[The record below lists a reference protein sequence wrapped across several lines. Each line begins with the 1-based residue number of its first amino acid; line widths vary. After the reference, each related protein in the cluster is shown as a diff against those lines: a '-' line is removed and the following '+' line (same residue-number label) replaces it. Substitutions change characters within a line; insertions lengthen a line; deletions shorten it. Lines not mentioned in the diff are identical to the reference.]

1 MNQGKVLV
9 VDDEDS
15 LRRVLQK
22 VLEDEGYWVQTVG
35 TGDLAR
41 IALAETQ
48 FDVSLMDIKLPD
60 TDGLTLLKEVKEG
73 SSDTTVIVM
82 TAQNTMR
89 NAIGAMKNGAF
100 DYITKP
106 FDLDE
111 VLVLVKRAMDSRK
124 FTRDFLE
131 LKEEVKKRFEP
142 GVNIIGT
149 SANMQKVYKTIGQVV
164 DTQATILIQGESG
177 TGKELVAKTIHYNSP
192 RWNQPFVAINCAAIP
207 RDLLESELFG
217 HEKGAFT
224 GALERRIGKF
234 ELAEG
239 GTLFLDEVGDIPV
252 ELQTK
257 LLRVL
262 QDREY
267 SRVGGR
273 EVLTANVRIL
283 AATNQDLEKAVK
295 EKRFREDLY
304 FRLKVIPIYLPP
316 LRERRGDIALLISY
330 FIDKINR
337 EMGIQISGVS
347 PDAQKL
353 LEEHTWPGN
362 VRELEN
368 TLIRAAV
375 LSSGPILF
383 PKDFSLQNKPAAT
396 TLEVE
401 QLSLE
406 EIIRHKLEDYFRRT
420 EGVDV
425 DNLYSLV
432 IERIE
437 RPLIELTLKKTRG
450 NQIRAASKPRDATPR
465 PSCASSWKA
474 ERKSFN
480 YVQRPWRPGTSSN
493 SPAARAACPGPATAA
508 SSSTTGR
515 ISRSPATPTAFT
527 SDKRTCR
534 FMPREKSSD
543 KNSSAYRPTMSI
555 KPKKPSAPAPTTSA
569 SARCSGR

>member
-1 MNQGKVLV
+1 MDQGKILV
-9 VDDEDS
+9 TEDEES
-15 LRRVLQK
+15 LRFVLQK
-22 VLEDEGYWVQTVG
+22 ALENEGYWVQTAANG
-35 TGDLAR
+35 ATAR
-41 IALAETQ
+41 RRLDEVH

-60 TDGLTLLKEVKEG
+60 ADGVELLKEFKEAG
-73 SSDTTVIVM
+73 VDTAMILM

-89 NAIGAMKNGAF
+89 NAIGAMKTGAF

-111 VLVLVKRAMDSRK
+111 VLVLVKRAMESRK
-124 FTRDFLE
+124 LTQDFRE
-131 LKEEVKKRFEP
+131 LKEEIKKRFEP
-142 GVNIIGT
+142 GINIIGT
-149 SANMQKVYKTIGQVV
+149 SAAMQKVYKTIGQVA
-164 DTQATILIQGESG
+164 DTQATILILGESG

-192 RWNQPFVAINCAAIP
+192 RWNQPFMALNCAAIP

-224 GALERRIGKF
+224 GALDRRAGKF

-239 GTLFLDEVGDIPV
+239 GTLFFDEVGDIPL
-252 ELQTK
+252 ELQAK

-262 QDREY
+262 QDHEY

-273 EVLTANVRIL
+273 EVLKADVRIL
-283 AATNQDLEKAVK
+283 AATNHDLEKAVK

-304 FRLKVIPIYLPP
+304 FRLKVIPIVLPP
-316 LRERRGDIALLISY
+316 LRERRGDIPLLIGY

-347 PDAQKL
+347 LDAQRL
-353 LEEHTWPGN
+353 LEDHSWPGN

-375 LSSGPILF
+375 LASGPILF
-383 PKDFSLQNKPAAT
+383 PKDFTLQDRPNAAPI
-396 TLEVE
+396 EVD

-450 NQIRAASKPRDATPR
+450 NQIRAAQILGINRNTL
-465 PSCASSWKA
+465 
-474 ERKSFN
+474 RKKIADLHIEI
-480 YVQRPWRPGTSSN
+480 RKEN
-493 SPAARAACPGPATAA
+493 S
-508 SSSTTGR
+508 
-515 ISRSPATPTAFT
+515 
-527 SDKRTCR
+527 
-534 FMPREKSSD
+534 
-543 KNSSAYRPTMSI
+543 
-555 KPKKPSAPAPTTSA
+555 
-569 SARCSGR
+569 

>member
-1 MNQGKVLV
+1 MDQGKILITE
-9 VDDEDS
+9 DEES
-15 LRRVLQK
+15 LRFVLQK
-22 VLEDEGYWVQTVG
+22 ALETEGYWVQIATNG
-35 TGDLAR
+35 ATAR
-41 IALAETQ
+41 RLIHENH

-60 TDGLTLLKEVKEG
+60 VDGLELLKELKDKGV
-73 SSDTTVIVM
+73 DTAMILM

-124 FTRDFLE
+124 LTRDFRE

-149 SANMQKVYKTIGQVV
+149 SSSMQAVYKTIGQVV
-164 DTQATILIQGESG
+164 DTLATILILGESG

-224 GALERRIGKF
+224 GALDRRLGKF
-234 ELAEG
+234 ELADA
-239 GTLFLDEVGDIPV
+239 GTLFLDEVGDIPLD
-252 ELQTK
+252 LQTK

-262 QDREY
+262 QDHEY

-273 EVLTANVRIL
+273 ETLKADVRIL
-283 AATNQDLEKAVK
+283 AATNQDLDKAVK

-316 LRERRGDIALLISY
+316 LRDRRGDIPMLIGY

-337 EMGIQISGVS
+337 EMGLQISGVS
-347 PDAQKL
+347 PEAQKL
-353 LEEHTWPGN
+353 LEEHFWPGN

-383 PKDFSLQNKPAAT
+383 PKDFTLQNKMAAT
-396 TLEVE
+396 TLEVD

-406 EIIRHKLEDYFRRT
+406 EIIHHKLEDYFRRT

-425 DNLYSLV
+425 DNLYALV
-432 IERIE
+432 IERVE
-437 RPLIELTLKKTRG
+437 RPLIELTLKKTKG
-450 NQIRAASKPRDATPR
+450 NQIRAAQILGINRNTL
-465 PSCASSWKA
+465 
-474 ERKSFN
+474 RKKI
-480 YVQRPWRPGTSSN
+480 TDL
-493 SPAARAACPGPATAA
+493 
-508 SSSTTGR
+508 R
-515 ISRSPATPTAFT
+515 IEFKKDPT
-527 SDKRTCR
+527 
-534 FMPREKSSD
+534 
-543 KNSSAYRPTMSI
+543 
-555 KPKKPSAPAPTTSA
+555 
-569 SARCSGR
+569 

>member
-1 MNQGKVLV
+1 MDQGKILV
-9 VDDEDS
+9 TEDEES
-15 LRRVLQK
+15 LRFVLQK
-22 VLEDEGYWVQTVG
+22 ALEAEGYFVQTAANG
-35 TGDLAR
+35 ATAR
-41 IALAETQ
+41 RLLGESH
-48 FDVSLMDIKLPD
+48 FDVSLMDIRLPD
-60 TDGLTLLKEVKEG
+60 IDGLELLKEFKDNGV
-73 SSDTTVIVM
+73 DTSMILM

-111 VLVLVKRAMDSRK
+111 VLVLVKRAIDSHK
-124 FTRDFLE
+124 LSRDFRE

-149 SANMQKVYKTIGQVV
+149 SSSMQSVYKIIGQVV
-164 DTQATILIQGESG
+164 DTHATILILGESG

-224 GALERRIGKF
+224 GALDRRLGKF

-262 QDREY
+262 QDHEY

-273 EVLTANVRIL
+273 EVLHADVRIL
-283 AATNQDLEKAVK
+283 AATNQDLDKAVK

-304 FRLKVIPIYLPP
+304 VRLKVIPIHLPP
-316 LRERRGDIALLISY
+316 LRERRGDIPLLIGY
-330 FIDKINR
+330 FVDKINR
-337 EMGIQISGVS
+337 EMGLQISGVS
-347 PDAQKL
+347 PDAQKP
-353 LEEHTWPGN
+353 LEEHSWPGN

-368 TLIRAAV
+368 SLIRAAV

-383 PKDFSLQNKPAAT
+383 PKDFTLQNKPASA
-396 TLEVE
+396 TLEVD

-406 EIIRHKLEDYFRRT
+406 EIIRHKLGDYFQRM

-425 DNLYSLV
+425 DNLYALV
-432 IERIE
+432 IERVE
-437 RPLIELTLKKTRG
+437 RPLIELTLRKTKG
-450 NQIRAASKPRDATPR
+450 NQIRAAQMLGINRNTL
-465 PSCASSWKA
+465 
-474 ERKSFN
+474 RKKIADL
-480 YVQRPWRPGTSSN
+480 G
-493 SPAARAACPGPATAA
+493 
-508 SSSTTGR
+508 
-515 ISRSPATPTAFT
+515 I
-527 SDKRTCR
+527 
-534 FMPREKSSD
+534 EL
-543 KNSSAYRPTMSI
+543 
-555 KPKKPSAPAPTTSA
+555 KKEP
-569 SARCSGR
+569 

>member
-1 MNQGKVLV
+1 MDQGRILITE
-9 VDDEDS
+9 DEES
-15 LRRVLQK
+15 LRFVLQK
-22 VLEDEGYWVQTVG
+22 ALETEGYWVQVAANG
-35 TGDLAR
+35 ASAR
-41 IALAETQ
+41 RLIHESR

-60 TDGLTLLKEVKEG
+60 IDGLELLKEFKDSG
-73 SSDTTVIVM
+73 IDTAMILM

-124 FTRDFLE
+124 LTRDFRE

-149 SANMQKVYKTIGQVV
+149 SSSMQAVYKTIGQVV
-164 DTQATILIQGESG
+164 DTLATILILGESG

-224 GALERRIGKF
+224 GALDRRLGKF

-239 GTLFLDEVGDIPV
+239 GTLFLDEVGDIPL

-262 QDREY
+262 QDHEY

-273 EVLTANVRIL
+273 ETLKADVRIL
-283 AATNQDLEKAVK
+283 AATNQDLDRAVK

-304 FRLKVIPIYLPP
+304 FRLKVIPIFLPP
-316 LRERRGDIALLISY
+316 LRERRGDMALLIGY

-337 EMGIQISGVS
+337 EMGLQISGVS
-347 PDAQKL
+347 PEAQNL
-353 LEEHTWPGN
+353 LEGHSWPGN

-383 PKDFSLQNKPAAT
+383 PRDFTLQSKPAAT
-396 TLEVE
+396 TMEVD

-420 EGVDV
+420 QGVDV
-425 DNLYSLV
+425 DNLYALV

-437 RPLIELTLKKTRG
+437 RPLIELTLKKTKG
-450 NQIRAASKPRDATPR
+450 NQIRAAQILGINRNTLRKKITDLRIELKKE
-465 PSCASSWKA
+465 PS
-474 ERKSFN
+474 
-480 YVQRPWRPGTSSN
+480 
-493 SPAARAACPGPATAA
+493 
-508 SSSTTGR
+508 
-515 ISRSPATPTAFT
+515 
-527 SDKRTCR
+527 
-534 FMPREKSSD
+534 
-543 KNSSAYRPTMSI
+543 
-555 KPKKPSAPAPTTSA
+555 
-569 SARCSGR
+569 

>member
-1 MNQGKVLV
+1 MNQGKLLV
-9 VDDEDS
+9 VEDEES
-15 LRRVLQK
+15 LRRVLQRA
-22 VLEDEGYWVQTVG
+22 LEDEGYWVQTVG

-41 IALAETQ
+41 LALNETH
-48 FDVSLMDIKLPD
+48 FDVSLVDIKLPD
-60 TDGLTLLKEVKEG
+60 ADGLALLKEVK
-73 SSDTTVIVM
+73 DTGVDTAMIVM

-124 FTRDFLE
+124 LTRDFRE

-149 SANMQKVYKTIGQVV
+149 SSNMQKVYKTIGQVV

-217 HEKGAFT
+217 HEKGSFT
-224 GALERRIGKF
+224 GALDRRIGKF

-239 GTLFLDEVGDIPV
+239 GTLFLDEVGDIPL

-267 SRVGGR
+267 SRIGGR
-273 EVLTANVRIL
+273 EGLKANVRIL
-283 AATNQDLEKAVK
+283 AATNQDLERTVK

-304 FRLKVIPIYLPP
+304 FRLKVIPVYLPP
-316 LRERRGDIALLISY
+316 LRERRGDIPLLISY
-330 FIDKINR
+330 FIEKINR

-347 PDAQKL
+347 PEAQKL
-353 LEEHTWPGN
+353 LEEHSWPGN

-383 PKDFSLQNKPAAT
+383 PRDFTLQNKPVAT
-396 TLEVE
+396 TLEVD

-437 RPLIELTLKKTRG
+437 RPLIELTLRKTRG
-450 NQIRAASKPRDATPR
+450 NQIRAAQILGINRNTL
-465 PSCASSWKA
+465 
-474 ERKSFN
+474 RKKI
-480 YVQRPWRPGTSSN
+480 VDL
-493 SPAARAACPGPATAA
+493 
-508 SSSTTGR
+508 R
-515 ISRSPATPTAFT
+515 I
-527 SDKRTCR
+527 DV
-534 FMPREKSSD
+534 
-543 KNSSAYRPTMSI
+543 
-555 KPKKPSAPAPTTSA
+555 KKEGS
-569 SARCSGR
+569 

>member
-1 MNQGKVLV
+1 MHQGKVLV
-9 VDDEDS
+9 VEDEES
-15 LRRVLQK
+15 LRRVLQRA
-22 VLEDEGYWVQTVG
+22 LEDEGYWVQTVG
-35 TGDLAR
+35 TGDSARLA
-41 IALAETQ
+41 LNETH

-60 TDGLTLLKEVKEG
+60 ADGLAILKEMKDAG
-73 SSDTTVIVM
+73 MDTEMIVM

-89 NAIGAMKNGAF
+89 NAIGAMKSGAF

-111 VLVLVKRAMDSRK
+111 VLVLIKRAMDSRK
-124 FTRDFLE
+124 LTRDFRE

-149 SANMQKVYKTIGQVV
+149 SSCMQKVYKTIGQVV

-224 GALERRIGKF
+224 GALDRRIGKF

-239 GTLFLDEVGDIPV
+239 GTLFLDEVGDIPL

-273 EVLTANVRIL
+273 DVLKANVRIL
-283 AATNQDLEKAVK
+283 AATNQDLDRAVK
-295 EKRFREDLY
+295 ERRFREDLY

-316 LRERRGDIALLISY
+316 LRERRGDIPLLIGY
-330 FIDKINR
+330 FVDKINR

-347 PDAQKL
+347 PEAQKL
-353 LEEHTWPGN
+353 LEEHSWPGN

-383 PKDFSLQNKPAAT
+383 PKDFTLQNKPAT
-396 TLEVE
+396 TSLEVD

-450 NQIRAASKPRDATPR
+450 NQIRAAQILGINRNTLRKKISDLRIELKKE
-465 PSCASSWKA
+465 SS
-474 ERKSFN
+474 
-480 YVQRPWRPGTSSN
+480 
-493 SPAARAACPGPATAA
+493 
-508 SSSTTGR
+508 
-515 ISRSPATPTAFT
+515 
-527 SDKRTCR
+527 
-534 FMPREKSSD
+534 
-543 KNSSAYRPTMSI
+543 
-555 KPKKPSAPAPTTSA
+555 
-569 SARCSGR
+569 

>member
-1 MNQGKVLV
+1 MHQGKVLV
-9 VDDEDS
+9 VEDEES
-15 LRRVLQK
+15 LRRVLQRA
-22 VLEDEGYWVQTVG
+22 LEDEGYWVQTVG
-35 TGDLAR
+35 TGDSAR
-41 IALAETQ
+41 FALNETH

-60 TDGLTLLKEVKEG
+60 ADGLAILQEMKDAG
-73 SSDTTVIVM
+73 MDTEMIVM

-89 NAIGAMKNGAF
+89 NAIGAMKSGAF

-111 VLVLVKRAMDSRK
+111 VLVLIKRAMDSRK
-124 FTRDFLE
+124 LTRDFRE

-149 SANMQKVYKTIGQVV
+149 SSCMQKVYKTIGQVV

-224 GALERRIGKF
+224 GALDRRIGKF

-239 GTLFLDEVGDIPV
+239 GTLFLDEVGDIPL

-273 EVLTANVRIL
+273 EVLKANVRIL
-283 AATNQDLEKAVK
+283 AATNQDLDRAVK
-295 EKRFREDLY
+295 ERRFREDLY

-316 LRERRGDIALLISY
+316 LRERRGDIPLLISY
-330 FIDKINR
+330 FVDKINR

-347 PDAQKL
+347 PEAQKL
-353 LEEHTWPGN
+353 LEEHSWPGN

-383 PKDFSLQNKPAAT
+383 PKDFTLQNKPAT
-396 TLEVE
+396 TSLEVD

-406 EIIRHKLEDYFRRT
+406 EIIRRKLQDYFRRT

-450 NQIRAASKPRDATPR
+450 NQIRAAQILGINRNTLRKKISDLRIELKKE
-465 PSCASSWKA
+465 SS
-474 ERKSFN
+474 
-480 YVQRPWRPGTSSN
+480 
-493 SPAARAACPGPATAA
+493 
-508 SSSTTGR
+508 
-515 ISRSPATPTAFT
+515 
-527 SDKRTCR
+527 
-534 FMPREKSSD
+534 
-543 KNSSAYRPTMSI
+543 
-555 KPKKPSAPAPTTSA
+555 
-569 SARCSGR
+569 

>member
-1 MNQGKVLV
+1 MDQGKILIAE
-9 VDDEDS
+9 DEES
-15 LRRVLQK
+15 LRFVLKQA
-22 VLEDEGYWVQTVG
+22 LENEGYWVQAAASG
-35 TGDLAR
+35 QAACQ
-41 IALAETQ
+41 ALNETS
-48 FDVSLMDIKLPD
+48 FDVALMDIKLPD
-60 TDGLTLLKEVKEG
+60 VDGLTLLKETKDAG
-73 SSDTTVIVM
+73 IDTAMIVM

-111 VLVLVKRAMDSRK
+111 MLVLVKRAVDSRK
-124 FTRDFLE
+124 LSRDFRE
-131 LKEEVKKRFEP
+131 LKEEVRKRFEP
-142 GVNIIGT
+142 GVNIMGT
-149 SANMQKVYKTIGQVV
+149 SASMQKVYKTIGQVV
-164 DTQATILIQGESG
+164 DNQATILIQGESG

-192 RWNQPFVAINCAAIP
+192 RWNQPFIAINCAAVP

-224 GALERRIGKF
+224 GALDRRIGKF

-239 GTLFLDEVGDIPV
+239 GTLFLDEVGDIPI

-262 QDREY
+262 QDRDY

-273 EVLTANVRIL
+273 ETLKADVRIL

-316 LRERRGDIALLISY
+316 LRERRGDIPLLMSY

-353 LEEHTWPGN
+353 LDEHSWPGN

-383 PKDFSLQNKPAAT
+383 PKDFSLQNKPTAT
-396 TLEVE
+396 TLEVD

-420 EGVDV
+420 GDV
-425 DNLYSLV
+425 ELDNLYSLV

-450 NQIRAASKPRDATPR
+450 NQIRAAQILGINRNTL
-465 PSCASSWKA
+465 
-474 ERKSFN
+474 RKKIIDL
-480 YVQRPWRPGTSSN
+480 
-493 SPAARAACPGPATAA
+493 
-508 SSSTTGR
+508 R
-515 ISRSPATPTAFT
+515 IPF
-527 SDKRTCR
+527 
-534 FMPREKSSD
+534 
-543 KNSSAYRPTMSI
+543 
-555 KPKKPSAPAPTTSA
+555 KKEN
-569 SARCSGR
+569 G